1 MQLKKIQA
9 KDMRQ
14 AMMQVRDELGDDAA
28 ILSSRSLPAGGVE
41 VIATLAPAAPLA
53 KPVASAAK
61 TADAN
66 VSKAE
71 FGAMRSELH
80 SIRTLLQQRINGLAW
95 EQFSNRSPAQAVVWE
110 RLTAMGIPGFLT
122 RQLVDK
128 AGNGKTI
135 DQNWKQVLAALVK
148 TIPVLGNDPVQ
159 DGGRFAFVGPTG
171 AGKTTTIAKLATR
184 YVLQNG
190 ADSVALVTTDS
201 FRLAA
206 HEQLRTLGRILG
218 VTVKVVDEQHTLQET
233 LAGLSHKKLIL
244 IDTAGLPAG
253 HPEQQ
258 RQLAMLRS
266 VINLQKW
273 LVLPVTSQAQV
284 LRSAWKT
291 CSTAGISA
299 CILTHM
305 DEACVLGDALA
316 LAIEQ
321 KLPVAYETF
330 GQAIPDDIAVAQAT
344 ALVRRAVALGRAQ
357 AEVPV
362 ERERMMTE
370 YGGQTAIAPEL
381 RRMASI

>member
-28 ILSSRSLPAGGVE
+28 ILSSRNLPTGGVE
-41 VIATLAPAAPLA
+41 VIATLAPAS
-53 KPVASAAK
+53 PVAKAYA
-61 TADAN
+61 TLPQPAENN

-95 EQFSNRSPAQAVVWE
+95 EQFSNRSPVQAVVWE

-128 AGNGKTI
+128 AAVGKTI
-135 DQNWKQVLAALVK
+135 DQSWKQVLASLAK
-148 TIPVLGNDPVQ
+148 AIPVIGDDPVNQ
-159 DGGRFAFVGPTG
+159 GGRFALVGPTG

-184 YVLQNG
+184 YVLQHG
-190 ADSVALVTTDS
+190 PGSVALVTTDS

-218 VTVKVVDEQHTLQET
+218 VTVKVVDEQHTLHET
-233 LAGLSHKKLIL
+233 LAGLSHKKLVL

-258 RQLAMLRS
+258 RQLSMLRG
-266 VINLQKW
+266 VVDLQKW

-299 CILTHM
+299 CILTHV

-316 LAIEQ
+316 LAVEQ
-321 KLPVAYETF
+321 KLPLAYETF
-330 GQAIPDDIAVAQAT
+330 GQAIPDDIAAAQAT
-344 ALVRRAVALGRAQ
+344 ALVRRAVSLGRQQ
-357 AEVPV
+357 AVVPL
-362 ERERMMTE
+362 ERERLMSE
-370 YGGQTAIAPEL
+370 YGGHAAQTPEL
-381 RRMASI
+381 RRTAS

>member
-14 AMMQVRDELGDDAA
+14 AMMQVRDELGEDAA

-41 VIATLAPAAPLA
+41 VIATLAPAAP
-53 KPVASAAK
+53 VARAAAAEVA
-61 TADAN
+61 TPENN

-95 EQFSNRSPAQAVVWE
+95 EQFSNRSPSQAVVWE

-128 AGNGKTI
+128 AANGKTI

-148 TIPVLGNDPVQ
+148 SIPVLGNDPVQ
-159 DGGRFAFVGPTG
+159 EGGRYAFVGPTG
-171 AGKTTTIAKLATR
+171 AGKTTTIAKLATK
-184 YVLQNG
+184 YVLEHG
-190 ADSVALVTTDS
+190 PDSVALLTTDS

-218 VTVKVVDEQHTLQET
+218 VTVKVVDEQHTLPET
-233 LAGLSHKKLIL
+233 LSGLSHKKLIL

-258 RQLAMLRS
+258 RQLSMLRG

-305 DEACVLGDALA
+305 DEACVLGDALS

-330 GQAIPDDIAVAQAT
+330 GQVIPDDIAVAQAT
-344 ALVRRAVALGRAQ
+344 ALVRRAVALGRQQ

-362 ERERMMTE
+362 ERERLMSE
-370 YGGQTAIAPEL
+370 YGGYAQPASEF
-381 RRMASI
+381 RRMASL

>member
-14 AMMQVRDELGDDAA
+14 AMMQVREELGDNAA

-41 VIATLAPAAPLA
+41 VIATLAPAAPVA
-53 KPVASAAK
+53 KAIAAGVA
-61 TADAN
+61 TPENN

-95 EQFSNRSPAQAVVWE
+95 EQFSNRSPSQAVVWE

-128 AGNGKTI
+128 AANGKTI

-148 TIPVLGNDPVQ
+148 SIPVLGDNPVQ
-159 DGGRFAFVGPTG
+159 GGGRYAFVGPTG
-171 AGKTTTIAKLATR
+171 AGKTTTIAKLATK
-184 YVLQNG
+184 YVLEHG
-190 ADSVALVTTDS
+190 PDSVALVTTDS

-218 VTVKVVDEQHTLQET
+218 VTVKVVDEQHTLPGT
-233 LAGLSHKKLIL
+233 LAALSHKKLIL

-258 RQLAMLRS
+258 RQLSMLRG

-291 CSTAGISA
+291 CSTAGISG

-305 DEACVLGDALA
+305 DEACVLGDALS
-316 LAIEQ
+316 LVIEQ
-321 KLPVAYETF
+321 KLPIAYETF

-344 ALVRRAVALGRAQ
+344 VIVRRAVSLGRQQ
-357 AEVPV
+357 AEIPV
-362 ERERMMTE
+362 ERERLMSE
-370 YGGQTAIAPEL
+370 YGGYSEPASEL
-381 RRMASI
+381 RRAVSI